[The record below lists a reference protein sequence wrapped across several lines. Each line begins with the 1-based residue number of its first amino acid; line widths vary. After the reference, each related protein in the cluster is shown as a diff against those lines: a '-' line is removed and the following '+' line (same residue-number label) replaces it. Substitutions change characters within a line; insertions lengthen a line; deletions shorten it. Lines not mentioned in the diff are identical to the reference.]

1 MRVLYSYPNRIGAG
15 RTCYT
20 AWQQVNGLVAAGAD
34 VTVFPGSVARA
45 LPDQAR
51 VAPTLA
57 RGRVRLPY
65 RAVGHARALVLHDRI
80 VAHRLARLAGEF
92 DVVHTWP
99 QAALA
104 TLRTARRL
112 GIPAVLERPNTHT
125 RYAVE
130 AVRAESERI
139 GVPLPPGA
147 EHAHDEAL
155 LRREEAEF
163 RAADRLLCPSDF
175 VARTF
180 LDQGYPSSQLVRH
193 IYGYDDAAY
202 RPRSD
207 PRPQGAPLQVLFVGY
222 AAVRKGLH
230 FALDA
235 WLRSP
240 ASHEGGSFRIAG
252 EVLPA
257 YAERLAPQLAHPSVQ
272 VLGHR
277 DDVADLMRDS
287 DALLLPSIEEGSAL
301 VCNEAIGTGCVPVVS
316 DASSG
321 VCRHLENALIHAV
334 GDVETLE
341 RHITALHRDRE
352 LLERLRAG
360 CRRSAPDITWT
371 AAGTR
376 LLDAYRET
384 VAGVAGAAAP
394 AGTDGQARQTAQLL
408 G

>member
-1 MRVLYSYPNRIGAG
+1 
-15 RTCYT
+15 
-20 AWQQVNGLVAAGAD
+20 
-34 VTVFPGSVARA
+34 
-45 LPDQAR
+45 
-51 VAPTLA
+51 
-57 RGRVRLPY
+57 
-65 RAVGHARALVLHDRI
+65 
-80 VAHRLARLAGEF
+80 
-92 DVVHTWP
+92 
-99 QAALA
+99 
-104 TLRTARRL
+104 
-112 GIPAVLERPNTHT
+112 VLERPNTHT
-125 RYAVE
+125 RYAVD

-139 GVPLPPGA
+139 GVPLPPGG

-180 LDQGYPSSQLVRH
+180 LDQGYPRSQLVRH
-193 IYGYDDAAY
+193 IYGFDDTAY
-202 RPRSD
+202 RPRAESRQD
-207 PRPQGAPLQVLFVGY
+207 GPLRVLFVGY

-240 ASHEGGSFRIAG
+240 ASQEGGSFRIAG
-252 EVLPA
+252 DMLPA
-257 YAERLAPQLAHPSVQ
+257 YAGSLAGQLADPSVE

-277 DDVADLMRDS
+277 GDVADLMRGS

-321 VCRHLENALIHAV
+321 VCRHLENALVHPV

-341 RHITALHRDRE
+341 RHITALHRDRD
-352 LLERLRAG
+352 LLDRLRAG
-360 CRRSAPDITWT
+360 CRRTAPDITWT

-384 VAGVAGAAAP
+384 IAGVAGTPAP
-394 AGTDGQARQTAQLL
+394 AWTDGQAAEPVQLL